1 MKITFLGIV
10 LLLSGILPVLSSAV
24 ENTAVIPLRIRPA
37 PSVGENREMTYN
49 NAGTA
54 DGADIFYRRES
65 SRLGIGVVDPAAAL
79 DVNGG
84 VEAMGYSING
94 QPVGTNTANVIA
106 GRLALGFDA
115 APGYPF
121 GDNTFVL
128 IENNLRIY
136 FNDDR
141 ADKSNWRIKAND
153 SAIEGRSYFAV
164 YEVPK
169 DYAGEA
175 QDPSLPAPFEITAT
189 GIPGP
194 QQTMVIRS
202 GSGKIGIG
210 TTDPGSAIQ
219 VASYAQ
225 LTPVSAPPASDC
237 DQSTERGRLQV
248 HGSGGLFICTDF
260 GWLIK

>member
-1 MKITFLGIV
+1 MKSIFLGTV
-10 LLLSGILPVLSSAV
+10 LLLACVLPVLSSAAEV
-24 ENTAVIPLRIRPA
+24 TGVIPLRIRPA
-37 PSVGENREMTYN
+37 PSVGENRQMTYD

-65 SRLGIGVVDPAAAL
+65 SRLGIGVVDPATAL

-84 VEAMGYSING
+84 VEAMGFSING
-94 QPVGTNTANVIA
+94 EPVGTNTANVVA
-106 GRLALGFDA
+106 GRLALGVDA
-115 APGYPF
+115 FSGYPF
-121 GDNTFVL
+121 GDNTFAL
-128 IENNLRIY
+128 LENNLRIY

-153 SAIEGRSYFAV
+153 SPSGGRSYFAV

-175 QDPSLPAPFEITAT
+175 QDPSLPAPFEIAST
-189 GIPGP
+189 GLPGP
-194 QQTMVIRS
+194 LQTMVIRS

-210 TTDPGSAIQ
+210 TSDPKSAMQ

-225 LTPVSAPPASDC
+225 LTPVSVPPASDC
-237 DQSTERGRLQV
+237 DQSAERGRMQV
-248 HGSGGLFICTDF
+248 HAAGVLFICTDF

>member
-1 MKITFLGIV
+1 MKRTFLGIV
-10 LLLSGILPVLSSAV
+10 LLLSGALPALPSAA
-24 ENTAVIPLRIRPA
+24 EETGVIPLRTRPG
-37 PSVGENREMTYN
+37 PSVGENSQMTYN
-49 NAGTA
+49 NAGAA
-54 DGADIFYRRES
+54 DGAGIFYRRES
-65 SRLGIGVVDPAAAL
+65 SRLGIGVENPAAAL

-94 QPVGTNTANVIA
+94 EPVGTNTANVIA
-106 GRLALGFDA
+106 GRLALGGDA
-115 APGYPF
+115 SPGYLF

-128 IENNLRIY
+128 LENNLRIY
-136 FNDDR
+136 FSDDR

-175 QDPSLPAPFEITAT
+175 QDPSLPAPFEITST

-202 GSGKIGIG
+202 GSGNIGIG
-210 TTDPGSAIQ
+210 TTDPVSAIQ
-219 VASYAQ
+219 VGSYAQ
-225 LTPVSAPPASDC
+225 LTPVSAPPAGDC

-248 HGSGGLFICTDF
+248 HASGVLFICTDF
-260 GWLIK
+260 GWLTK